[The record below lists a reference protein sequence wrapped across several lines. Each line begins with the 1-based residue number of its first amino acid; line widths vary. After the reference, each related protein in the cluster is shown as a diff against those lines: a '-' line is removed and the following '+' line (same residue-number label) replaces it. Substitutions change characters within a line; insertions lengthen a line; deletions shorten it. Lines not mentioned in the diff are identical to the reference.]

1 MFQAAGITAPPND
14 MDELLADAI
23 KLNTPDHAGFC
34 VRADKSQTL
43 YDGFQLWNH
52 FIPYD
57 NPITGTYFDKNWN
70 FLIGTEPNA
79 SAYGQFYRDILTKAA
94 PAGIATYLVTNCLA
108 DFQQGR
114 VAMWQ
119 DDSGNIPDV
128 LDPDKSKVANDA
140 KFWEIPCQPVNPDNC
155 ALVQPFGIWI
165 NAASEHKDAAWL
177 LVQYITSKETQVNAV
192 AAKALLT
199 PSRNSVITDPATT
212 SVLPPT
218 FATAL
223 TYILAHPD
231 AALLPFIPEAVSLIP
246 PISDGQSNLI
256 TTTTPVADIMA
267 TMKSQEDAI
276 MKRPQGI
283 QSHSRAT
290 SRGSLPRLARP
301 DRIVATT
308 TDQTREAP
316 GSGGFSLSRVLDR
329 HFLVAAAWPSLIVMA
344 LVTAI
349 PFVLTLGLSLTNYDL
364 IRAGWQFIGF
374 DNFAQLAADP
384 NTQPVVINT
393 IYLVLATTIIDTTI
407 GLGSGSVDG
416 VPVPRDRHHSQPLP
430 AADHDRRRDRRH
442 DLAGDVQ
449 QQCRLDQL
457 LPGVAAPATAA
468 LARRSQPGHA
478 DGDHLGRL
486 DWHRLPVDPVAG
498 RSAQRVAG
506 TEGGGDRRRRVTLA
520 GVSSRGASG
529 DPAGSIRRLRAQV
542 HR

>member
-1 MFQAAGITAPPND
+1 MLHEKAMRRGAALSALLAIAVAGIPAITIAATPSSRSQSPSEAAPAASGGTSAAGPITNWSQANAGQTITLETYADVPEMDFYKTEMADFTQKTGINVNYVQYPVDTMDQKIPLQLSAKDSSLDVFFTGSEKISAFVGSGGALPLDSFINDPTKTDPAYGFTDIAPAIESACQQGGTTYCIATHTGGGVLYYNDAMFQAAGITAPPND

-23 KLNTPDHAGFC
+23 KLTTPDHAGFC

-70 FLIGTEPNA
+70 FLIGTEPQA
-79 SAYGQFYRDILTKAA
+79 SQYGQFYRDILTKAA

-119 DDSGNIPDV
+119 DDSGTIPQV
-128 LDPDKSKVANDA
+128 LDPDQSKVANDA
-140 KFWEIPCQPVNPDNC
+140 KFWEIPCQPVNPNNC

-165 NAASEHKDAAWL
+165 NAASTHQDAAWE
-177 LVQYITSKETQVNAV
+177 LVQYITSKESQVNAV

-276 MKRPQGI
+276 MK
-283 QSHSRAT
+283 
-290 SRGSLPRLARP
+290 
-301 DRIVATT
+301 
-308 TDQTREAP
+308 
-316 GSGGFSLSRVLDR
+316 
-329 HFLVAAAWPSLIVMA
+329 AAGYPKPFPS
-344 LVTAI
+344 
-349 PFVLTLGLSLTNYDL
+349 N
-364 IRAGWQFIGF
+364 
-374 DNFAQLAADP
+374 
-384 NTQPVVINT
+384 
-393 IYLVLATTIIDTTI
+393 
-407 GLGSGSVDG
+407 
-416 VPVPRDRHHSQPLP
+416 
-430 AADHDRRRDRRH
+430 
-442 DLAGDVQ
+442 
-449 QQCRLDQL
+449 
-457 LPGVAAPATAA
+457 
-468 LARRSQPGHA
+468 
-478 DGDHLGRL
+478 
-486 DWHRLPVDPVAG
+486 
-498 RSAQRVAG
+498 
-506 TEGGGDRRRRVTLA
+506 
-520 GVSSRGASG
+520 
-529 DPAGSIRRLRAQV
+529 
-542 HR
+542 